1 MSIKARLR
9 IAIVA
14 LVALVVIG
22 MSALYLY
29 EFTNTTFADA
39 ADRADFIGKEVKNNL
54 LDHLQRETAARGLRP
69 ATLDESRLALT
80 EIIRSDSKVSDMLKR
95 ALGASNLLA
104 DVLVT
109 DENSRVLAAAGPTPL
124 GEKLTHVHDFKELE
138 HRNWIENLRDLM
150 TRREDYS
157 TTLPIGSQQAV
168 LFNITVL
175 IKSVFLRTYDVY
187 PTLKILG
194 LISASALFIA
204 MFLGSVLPT
213 LMLNPLERV
222 GRSIDRIREGQ
233 FDTPALPLQR
243 EAIEFAAVQSK
254 LSLLGEQFR
263 GARKDALELR
273 SNVEQL
279 LEKLEEAVLFFDN
292 TGRLMMAGDAAE
304 RMLGKSHDQM
314 IGHRLDELFPPS
326 TVLGGV
332 IRTALE
338 TRQSVHDLPVTISRD
353 GAGSDGAA
361 PDGSGPD
368 GSRHAGASKVRLLA
382 SVEVLRKGSAQDQMG
397 TLVKLRDVDSRRQLE
412 RQLDISSRLAAISR
426 LTGGVAHEIKNP
438 LNAMALHLEVLR
450 SKLES
455 EQPEVDVIAREIKRL
470 DTVVKTFLT
479 FNRPIELQ
487 ARPLDLDQVV
497 QQVLALVSVDAEAKN
512 IQIETILTDKLW
524 LNGDPDLLKQ
534 AILNVV
540 NNGLEAMVEGG
551 KLVIQTE
558 WIADECQIR
567 VTDGGPGIPPGIQDR
582 IFNLYFTTKQQG
594 SGIGLATTF
603 RVVQL
608 HSGTIDFVSEP
619 GRGTTFRLR
628 FPGMADYHGEAH
640 TSATATS

>member
-22 MSALYLY
+22 MSMLYLY
-29 EFTNTTFADA
+29 DFTSMTFTGA
-39 ADRADFIGKEVKNNL
+39 AERADFIAKDVKGNL
-54 LDHLQRETAARGLRP
+54 ADHLRRETDARGLKP
-69 ATLDESRLALT
+69 ASLQEWKQVWTD
-80 EIIRSDSKVSDMLKR
+80 IIRTDPNVTAILKR
-95 ALGASNLLA
+95 TLGDSNLVA
-104 DVLVT
+104 AILVT
-109 DENSRVLAAAGPTPL
+109 DESGDVLAASGPAIP
-124 GEKLTHVHDFKELE
+124 GIKLAPVHDFRELKG
-138 HRNWIENLRDLM
+138 RSWIANLRDLM

-157 TTLPIGSQQAV
+157 TALPIGISGNTNQVV

-175 IKSVFLRTYDVY
+175 IQSVFLKHDVY
-187 PTLKILG
+187 PTFKILG
-194 LISASALFIA
+194 LTFASSLFIA
-204 MFLGSVLPT
+204 IFLGSVLPS

-222 GRSIDRIREGQ
+222 SRSIDMIRAGQ
-233 FDTPALPLQR
+233 FDTAILPLQR
-243 EAIEFAAVQSK
+243 ESSEFAAVHSK
-254 LSLLGEQFR
+254 LSLLGEQYR
-263 GARKDALELR
+263 GARQDALELR

-292 TGRLMMAGDAAE
+292 TGRLMMAGDAAQ
-304 RMLGKSHDQM
+304 RMLGKSHDEM
-314 IGHRLDELFPPS
+314 IGHGLDELFPPS
-326 TVLGGV
+326 TVLGEMIG
-332 IRTALE
+332 RALL
-338 TRQSVHDLPVTISRD
+338 TRQSVQDQPVTISRD
-353 GAGSDGAA
+353 G
-361 PDGSGPD
+361 SGN
-368 GSRHAGASKVRLLA
+368 VRLLV
-382 SVEVLRKGSAQDQMG
+382 SVEVLRKGSGPDQMG

-450 SKLES
+450 SRLES
-455 EQPEVDVIAREIKRL
+455 EQPEVEVIGREIKRL

-487 ARPLDLDQVV
+487 ARPLDLDQVM

-512 IQIETILTDKLW
+512 IRIETVLTGKLW

-540 NNGLEAMVEGG
+540 NNALEAMAEGG

-558 WIADECQIR
+558 LNADECQIR
-567 VTDGGPGIPPGIQDR
+567 VTDDGPGIPPEIQDR

-594 SGIGLATTF
+594 SGIGLATAF

-628 FPGMADYHGEAH
+628 FPGMVDYHGEAR
-640 TSATATS
+640 TSTTGTS

>member
-9 IAIVA
+9 IAIIA

-29 EFTNTTFADA
+29 DFTGMTFTGA
-39 ADRADFIGKEVKNNL
+39 AERADFIAKDVKGNL
-54 LDHLQRETAARGLRP
+54 ADHLQRETTARGLKP
-69 ATLDESRLALT
+69 VSLDEWKQAWT
-80 EIIRSDSKVSDMLKR
+80 DIIRGDPNVTAMLKR
-95 ALGASNLLA
+95 TLGDSKLVAA
-104 DVLVT
+104 ILVT
-109 DENSRVLAAAGPTPL
+109 DDRGQILAASGPATPGAQL
-124 GEKLTHVHDFKELE
+124 APVHDFRDLKD
-138 HRNWIENLRDLM
+138 RSWIENLRDLM

-157 TTLPIGSQQAV
+157 TTLPIGISSNSRQVV
-168 LFNITVL
+168 LFHITVL
-175 IKSVFLRTYDVY
+175 IQSVFLRKYDVY

-194 LISASALFIA
+194 LTFASSLFIA
-204 MFLGSVLPT
+204 IFLGSVLPS

-222 GRSIDRIREGQ
+222 GRSIDMIRAGQ
-233 FDTPALPLQR
+233 FDTAILPLQR
-243 EAIEFAAVQSK
+243 EASEFAAVHSK
-254 LSLLGEQFR
+254 LSLLGEQYR
-263 GARKDALELR
+263 GARQDALELR

-292 TGRLMMAGDAAE
+292 TGRLMMAGEAAE

-314 IGHRLDELFPPS
+314 IGHGMDELFPPS
-326 TVLGGV
+326 SVLGGV
-332 IRTALE
+332 IGNALQ
-338 TRQSVHDLPVTISRD
+338 TRQSVHSQPVTISRD
-353 GAGSDGAA
+353 GS
-361 PDGSGPD
+361 SN
-368 GSRHAGASKVRLLA
+368 VRLLV
-382 SVEVLRKGSAQDQMG
+382 SVEVLRKGPGDQMG

-412 RQLDISSRLAAISR
+412 RQLDVSSRLAAISR

-450 SKLES
+450 SRLDT

-470 DTVVKTFLT
+470 DNVVKTFLS

-512 IQIETILTDKLW
+512 IQIETYLTGQLW

-540 NNGLEAMVEGG
+540 NNGLEAMSEGG
-551 KLVIQTE
+551 KLEIRTE
-558 WIADECQIR
+558 WMADECQIR
-567 VTDGGPGIPPGIQDR
+567 VTDAGSGIAPEIQEK

-628 FPGMADYHGEAH
+628 FPGMADYHGETR
-640 TSATATS
+640 TSATGTA

>member
-22 MSALYLY
+22 MSMLYLY
-29 EFTNTTFADA
+29 DFTGMTFTGA
-39 ADRADFIGKEVKNNL
+39 AERADFIAKDVRGNL
-54 LDHLQRETAARGLRP
+54 ADHLQRETAARGLKP
-69 ATLDESRLALT
+69 VSLDEWKQAWT
-80 EIIRSDSKVSDMLKR
+80 DIIRSDPNVTAMLNRTLGDSKLV
-95 ALGASNLLA
+95 AAI
-104 DVLVT
+104 LVT
-109 DENSRVLAAAGPTPL
+109 DDRGQILAASPPATP
-124 GEKLTHVHDFKELE
+124 GAQPAPVHDFRDLNG
-138 HRNWIENLRDLM
+138 RSWIENLRDLM

-157 TTLPIGSQQAV
+157 TTLPIGISRDSQQVV
-168 LFNITVL
+168 LFHITVL
-175 IKSVFLRTYDVY
+175 IQSVFLRKYDVY
-187 PTLKILG
+187 PTFKILG
-194 LISASALFIA
+194 LTFFSSLFIA
-204 MFLGSVLPT
+204 IFLGSVLPS

-222 GRSIDRIREGQ
+222 SRSIDMIRAGQ
-233 FDTPALPLQR
+233 FDTAILPLER
-243 EAIEFAAVQSK
+243 ESSEFAAVHSK
-254 LSLLGEQFR
+254 LSLLGEQYR
-263 GARKDALELR
+263 GARQDALELR

-279 LEKLEEAVLFFDN
+279 LEKLEEAVLFFDS

-314 IGHRLDELFPPS
+314 IGHGLDELFPPS

-332 IRTALE
+332 IANALQ
-338 TRQSVHDLPVTISRD
+338 TRQSVLDQPVTISRD
-353 GAGSDGAA
+353 GSGRDGASH
-361 PDGSGPD
+361 DGPTS
-368 GSRHAGASKVRLLA
+368 VRLLV
-382 SVEVLRKGSAQDQMG
+382 SVEVLRKGPGPDQMG

-450 SKLES
+450 SRLDT

-487 ARPLDLDQVV
+487 ARPLDLDQVM

-512 IQIETILTDKLW
+512 IRVETVLTSKLW

-540 NNGLEAMVEGG
+540 NNAMEAMAEGG
-551 KLVIQTE
+551 KLVIRTE
-558 WIADECQIR
+558 WNADECQLR
-567 VTDGGPGIPPGIQDR
+567 VTDDGPGIPAEIQDR

-628 FPGMADYHGEAH
+628 FPGMADYHGEARI
-640 TSATATS
+640 SATGTS